1 MIARILSRPVFRF
14 LPALLCIGLIF
25 YFSSIP
31 SGILVNGSKTLVD
44 QLDEAKYIRVGNS
57 YLVINQWKVGH
68 FIGYAGLGAILLFG
82 FSRIAHRPEV
92 WAIVAAVLIAFADEF
107 HQLYT
112 PGRHGSWEDL
122 MLDIIAAGLAILLI
136 DRVMLPL
143 IRKRQS
149 PVSQIKKALIKRY
162 SSWKASFFG

>member
-1 MIARILSRPVFRF
+1 M
-14 LPALLCIGLIF
+14 
-25 YFSSIP
+25 
-31 SGILVNGSKTLVD
+31 NGSKTLVD